1 MRSPGGKFRRI
12 LMILGAVALL
22 GLSFAFLHAQNT
34 GTPDSGSAPRAPA
47 AQQQDQNIPDAP
59 STVQPAKPL
68 PTSPPSTQAPPPE
81 NAPPE
86 QPQAPQQQVPAQEA
100 PTQEPPVN
108 ENANPAPT
116 GTNQKPPVNV
126 RTVPEGGATKGQEAG
141 QEDFFTLISRPTQ
154 VMVPV
159 TVADEDGH
167 LVSGLTAK
175 DFAVLENGKKQTP
188 NYFTSSAFAVSAA
201 VVVDL
206 GMKDVDLQKVNHTF
220 PALEGAFSQFDELS
234 VFTYSNTVGQQTG
247 WGAVGPALSAKLDEL
262 QNVRGQDN
270 GPPVTSGPIAGGG
283 SPVINGVPVDP
294 GNVRPMTAT
303 QPARVMND
311 AILKA
316 ALELS
321 RRNPERRKV
330 IFVISDGR
338 EYRSDASYRDVLRVL
353 LSNNIIVYAVGVGM
367 PGVPGYSKLS
377 KLHLPRFGYTDI
389 LPKYVNA
396 TGGQVWNEL
405 TRNGIEDAYSAAIGH
420 ARDQYTIGYATKAPP
435 SSQYRTIEVLV
446 SRPSCRSSI
455 RPCVNV
461 YARDGYYATPTLGR

>member
-1 MRSPGGKFRRI
+1 M
-12 LMILGAVALL
+12 
-22 GLSFAFLHAQNT
+22 FLQGQSTA
-34 GTPDSGSAPRAPA
+34 TPNSGSASSSPSTP
-47 AQQQDQNIPDAP
+47 QQDQNIPDAP

-68 PTSPPSTQAPPPE
+68 PTPPP
-81 NAPPE
+81 NAQPPEDTAGAE
-86 QPQAPQQQVPAQEA
+86 QPQATQPQAPSQQA
-100 PTQEPPVN
+100 PVQEPRVN
-108 ENANPAPT
+108 ENTSPAPR
-116 GTNQKPPVNV
+116 GANQKPPINV
-126 RTVPEGGATKGQEAG
+126 RTVPEGGATREQESGQD
-141 QEDFFTLISRPTQ
+141 DFFTLISRPTQ

-159 TVADEDGH
+159 TVTDENGR
-167 LVSGLTAK
+167 LVGGLTAK
-175 DFAVLENGKKQTP
+175 DFAVLENGKKQTF

-201 VVVDL
+201 VVLDL

-234 VFTYSNTVGQQTG
+234 VFTYSNTVSQQTG
-247 WGAVGPALSAKLDEL
+247 WGAVGPALTAKLEQL
-262 QNVRGQDN
+262 QNVRGENN
-270 GPPVTSGPIAGGG
+270 GPPVTSGPIAAGG
-283 SPVINGVPVDP
+283 PVINGVPVDP
-294 GNVRPMTAT
+294 GQPRTIGAP

-321 RRNPERRKV
+321 RRSPERRKV

-353 LSNNIIVYAVGVGM
+353 LSNNIIVYAVGVGT

-405 TRNGIEDAYSAAIGH
+405 TRNGIEDAYSAAIGY
-420 ARDQYTIGYATKAPP
+420 ARDQYTIGYATKAPL
-435 SSQYRTIEVLV
+435 SSEYRTIEVLV

-461 YARDGYYATPTLGR
+461 YARDGYYATPSR